1 MGCPTKIAKVI
12 TIPLSSL
19 LIALCTVSLSAIP
32 TIIQTINDRMSQGL
46 DIQLEILQTLL
57 TVIRTIRKRT
67 CFAPSLLPRAT
78 RLLSFEDLC
87 PLGASAIPTTQVPP
101 QDVYYRADR
110 ERTYELLPALPEA
123 FRALTLITTPLLPPC
138 SSNRSPNA
146 PLSRLR
152 SALKTETKI
161 SLTPLIKLIIGETAG
176 GPRSGLML
184 MRALAME
191 IMRRLCSDIE
201 LMCSVRQRYDALAT
215 GGGASSASSAHV
227 LTLLI
232 SAHKNLV
239 TSRPAC
245 SASLRGCT
253 EWELLTSDSQSH
265 LCKVD
270 DVVVLAQITPVPLIT

>member
-1 MGCPTKIAKVI
+1 
-12 TIPLSSL
+12 
-19 LIALCTVSLSAIP
+19 
-32 TIIQTINDRMSQGL
+32 MSQGL

-57 TVIRTIRKRT
+57 TVIRLLANVR
-67 CFAPSLLPRAT
+67 ALLPLFAARDAFAI
-78 RLLSFEDLC
+78 FEDLTFTIELIESVHMNNYQLLRKVC
-87 PLGASAIPTTQVPP
+87 LSSLPIRDFIPSSNSYYNTTSSPLLLESLSKRSAFP
-101 QDVYYRADR
+101 
-110 ERTYELLPALPEA
+110 LA
-123 FRALTLITTPLLPPC
+123 FRGTRIVFVSVFLMLKQF
-138 SSNRSPNA
+138 
-146 PLSRLR
+146 LSE
-152 SALKTETKI
+152 LKTETKI

-191 IMRRLCSDIE
+191 IMRRLCSDVE

-253 EWELLTSDSQSH
+253 EWELLASDSQSH
-265 LCKVD
+265 LHSHHSLDSVTGDGGGGCQRDSFERRWD
-270 DVVVLAQITPVPLIT
+270 DWQRQA